1 MYKVYH
7 QIRLLNSFSLSLHDI
22 YMEYMKEFWNRVTD
36 KRQLVFKE
44 RNGDG
49 IFWKV
54 SLSPLS
60 LWACIVGVVA
70 VILFVLLLLMAY
82 TSILDI
88 LPKYRTQS
96 ERLNEQ
102 LTEHIMRLDMMER
115 NMNDILA
122 YNEAVATIMGGSTP
136 TLHSTILTDT
146 IRYDKSRILP
156 TRADSLLRDALESIT
171 GEYSLS
177 NTKPLQ
183 SESARF
189 STPMRGSII
198 RNFDA
203 PESSYDIAIISL
215 DGESSVMS
223 VERGTVLAVEEQ
235 ADGTLNVIIQHT
247 EGYISV
253 YKNLGE
259 TLVRKGQSVQS
270 GAVIGRIRTSA
281 GEGIEEK
288 NILTFELWHNGTAI
302 DPELYILF

>member
-1 MYKVYH
+1 
-7 QIRLLNSFSLSLHDI
+7 
-22 YMEYMKEFWNRVTD
+22 MKRFWHILTN
-36 KRQLVFKE
+36 KRQLVMRE
-44 RNGDG
+44 RNDDR
-49 IFWKV
+49 IYWKV
-54 SLSPLS
+54 NLSPLA
-60 LWACIVGVVA
+60 LWGGVFGLVVA
-70 VILFVLLLLMAY
+70 LFSTLLILMAH

-88 LPKYRTQS
+88 FPKYRTES
-96 ERLNEQ
+96 ERLNEE
-102 LTEHIMRLDMMER
+102 LTESIMRLDLMER

-183 SESARF
+183 SESAMF
-189 STPMRGSII
+189 SAPIKGTIT

-203 PESSYDIAIISL
+203 PESSYDIAIVSL
-215 DGESSVMS
+215 DGSDSVMA
-223 VERGTVLAVEEQ
+223 VENGTVLAVEEQ
-235 ADGTLNVIIQHT
+235 ADSTLSIIIQHA

-259 TLVRKGQSVQS
+259 TLVRKGQTLQS
-270 GAVIGRIRTSA
+270 GAVLGRIATA
-281 GEGIEEK
+281 EGEGIEARGV
-288 NILTFELWHNGTAI
+288 LTFELWRNGTAI

>member
-1 MYKVYH
+1 M
-7 QIRLLNSFSLSLHDI
+7 RDI
-22 YMEYMKEFWNRVTD
+22 WHTLVN
-36 KRQLVFKE
+36 KRQLLMREQGEDK
-44 RNGDG
+44 
-49 IFWKV
+49 IYWKV
-54 SLSPLS
+54 NISPLA
-60 LWACIVGVVA
+60 LWGGIIGLLAMI
-70 VILFVLLLLMAY
+70 FFTLLLLMAH

-88 LPKYRTQS
+88 FPKYRTAS

-102 LTEHIMRLDMMER
+102 LTESIMRLDLMER

-136 TLHSTILTDT
+136 TLHSTVLTDT

-171 GEYSLS
+171 SEYSLS

-183 SESARF
+183 SESAMF
-189 STPMRGSII
+189 SAPIKGSIT

-203 PESSYDIAIISL
+203 PESSFDIAILSI
-215 DGESSVMS
+215 DGSDSVMT
-223 VERGTVLAVEEQ
+223 VENGTVLAVEEQ
-235 ADGTLNVIIQHT
+235 VDGTLSVMIQHA

-259 TLVRKGQSVQS
+259 TLVRKGQTLQS
-270 GAVIGRIRTSA
+270 GAVIGRIATA
-281 GEGIEEK
+281 EGDGIEARGT
-288 NILTFELWHNGTAI
+288 LTFELWRNGTAI

>member
-1 MYKVYH
+1 M
-7 QIRLLNSFSLSLHDI
+7 R
-22 YMEYMKEFWNRVTD
+22 EFWNRLTD
-36 KRQLVFKE
+36 KKQLVLKE
-44 RNGDG
+44 RGGED
-49 IFWKV
+49 ILWKV

-60 LWACIVGVVA
+60 LWGCIVGLVV

-115 NMNDILA
+115 NMEEILA

-189 STPMRGSII
+189 SNPMRGSII

-203 PESSYDIAIISL
+203 PESSYDIAIMSL
-215 DGESSVMS
+215 DDESSVMS
-223 VERGTVLAVEEQ
+223 VESGTVLAVEEQ
-235 ADGTLNVIIQHT
+235 ADGTLNVMIQHT

-259 TLVRKGQSVQS
+259 TLVRKGQTVQS

-281 GEGIEEK
+281 GEGIEGQD
-288 NILTFELWHNGTAI
+288 ILTFELWRNGTAI

>member
-1 MYKVYH
+1 MK
-7 QIRLLNSFSLSLHDI
+7 RLWHILTN
-22 YMEYMKEFWNRVTD
+22 
-36 KRQLVFKE
+36 KRQLVMRE
-44 RNGDG
+44 RNDDR
-49 IFWKV
+49 IYWKV
-54 SLSPLS
+54 NLSPLA
-60 LWACIVGVVA
+60 LWGGVFGLVVA
-70 VILFVLLLLMAY
+70 LFSTLLILMAH

-88 LPKYRTQS
+88 FPKYRTES
-96 ERLNEQ
+96 ERLNEE
-102 LTEHIMRLDMMER
+102 LTESIMRLDLMER

-156 TRADSLLRDALESIT
+156 TRADSLLRDALESVT

-183 SESARF
+183 SESAMF
-189 STPMRGSII
+189 SAPIKGTIT

-203 PESSYDIAIISL
+203 PESSYDIAIVSL
-215 DGESSVMS
+215 DGSDSVMA
-223 VERGTVLAVEEQ
+223 VENGTVLAVEEQ
-235 ADGTLNVIIQHT
+235 ADSTLSIIIQHA

-259 TLVRKGQSVQS
+259 TLVRKGQTLQS
-270 GAVIGRIRTSA
+270 GAVLGRIATA
-281 GEGIEEK
+281 EGEGIEARGV
-288 NILTFELWHNGTAI
+288 LTFELWRNGTAI

>member
-1 MYKVYH
+1 MK
-7 QIRLLNSFSLSLHDI
+7 RLWHILTN
-22 YMEYMKEFWNRVTD
+22 
-36 KRQLVFKE
+36 KRQLVMRE
-44 RNGDG
+44 RNDDR
-49 IFWKV
+49 IYWKV
-54 SLSPLS
+54 NLSPLA
-60 LWACIVGVVA
+60 LWGGVFGLVVA
-70 VILFVLLLLMAY
+70 LFSTLLILMAH

-88 LPKYRTQS
+88 FPKYRTES
-96 ERLNEQ
+96 ERLNEE
-102 LTEHIMRLDMMER
+102 LTESIMRLDLMER

-183 SESARF
+183 SESAMF
-189 STPMRGSII
+189 SAPIKGTIT

-203 PESSYDIAIISL
+203 PESSYDIAIVSL
-215 DGESSVMS
+215 DGSDSVMA
-223 VERGTVLAVEEQ
+223 VENGTVLAVEEQ
-235 ADGTLNVIIQHT
+235 ADSTLSIIIQHA

-259 TLVRKGQSVQS
+259 TLVRKGQTLQS
-270 GAVIGRIRTSA
+270 GAVLGRIATA
-281 GEGIEEK
+281 KGEGIEARGV
-288 NILTFELWHNGTAI
+288 LTFELWRNGTAI

>member
-1 MYKVYH
+1 M
-7 QIRLLNSFSLSLHDI
+7 R
-22 YMEYMKEFWNRVTD
+22 EFWNIITD
-36 KRQLVFKE
+36 KRQLIFKE
-44 RNGDG
+44 RNGDT
-49 IFWKV
+49 IFWRV
-54 SLSPLS
+54 NLSPLS
-60 LWACIVGVVA
+60 LWGSIVGVVA
-70 VILFVLLLLMAY
+70 VMLFVLLLLMAY

-102 LTEHIMRLDMMER
+102 LTEHIMRIDMMER

-189 STPMRGSII
+189 GNPMRGSII

-203 PESSYDIAIISL
+203 PESSYDIAIMSL

-235 ADGTLNVIIQHT
+235 ADGSLSVMIQHT
-247 EGYISV
+247 DGYISV

-259 TLVRKGQSVQS
+259 TLVRKGQTMQS
-270 GAVIGRIRTSA
+270 GAVIGRIRTSS
-281 GEGIEEK
+281 GEGIEEQ

>member
-1 MYKVYH
+1 MK
-7 QIRLLNSFSLSLHDI
+7 RLWHILTN
-22 YMEYMKEFWNRVTD
+22 
-36 KRQLVFKE
+36 KRQLVMRE
-44 RNGDG
+44 RNDDR
-49 IFWKV
+49 IYWKV
-54 SLSPLS
+54 NLSPLA
-60 LWACIVGVVA
+60 LWGGVFGLVVA
-70 VILFVLLLLMAY
+70 LFSTLLILMAH

-88 LPKYRTQS
+88 FPKYRTES
-96 ERLNEQ
+96 ERLNEE
-102 LTEHIMRLDMMER
+102 LTESIMRLDLMER

-183 SESARF
+183 SESAMF
-189 STPMRGSII
+189 SAPIKGTIT

-203 PESSYDIAIISL
+203 PESSYDIAIVSL
-215 DGESSVMS
+215 DGSDSVMA
-223 VERGTVLAVEEQ
+223 VENGTVLAVEEQ
-235 ADGTLNVIIQHT
+235 ADSTLSIIIQHA

-259 TLVRKGQSVQS
+259 TLVRKGQTLQS
-270 GAVIGRIRTSA
+270 GAVLGRIATA
-281 GEGIEEK
+281 EGEGIEARGV
-288 NILTFELWHNGTAI
+288 LTFELWHNGTAI

>member
-1 MYKVYH
+1 M
-7 QIRLLNSFSLSLHDI
+7 R
-22 YMEYMKEFWNRVTD
+22 EFWNRLTN
-36 KRQLVFKE
+36 KRQLVLKE
-44 RNGDG
+44 RNGNG

-54 SLSPLS
+54 NLSPLS
-60 LWACIVGVVA
+60 LWGGVVGLVV

-115 NMNDILA
+115 NMSDILA

-189 STPMRGSII
+189 SNPMRGSII

-203 PESSYDIAIISL
+203 PESSYDIAIMSL

-235 ADGTLNVIIQHT
+235 ADGTLNVMIQHA

-270 GAVIGRIRTSA
+270 GAVIGRIRTSTD
-281 GEGIEEK
+281 EGIEEK
-288 NILTFELWHNGTAI
+288 NILTFELWRNGTAI

>member
-1 MYKVYH
+1 MSE
-7 QIRLLNSFSLSLHDI
+7 I
-22 YMEYMKEFWNRVTD
+22 WNKLTD
-36 KRQLVFKE
+36 KRQLVLKE
-44 RNGDG
+44 RNGKET
-49 IFWKV
+49 FWKIN
-54 SLSPLS
+54 LSPLS
-60 LWACIVGVVA
+60 LWAGIVGLVMA
-70 VILFVLLLLMAY
+70 MFGVLLLLMAY

-88 LPKYRTQS
+88 LPSYRTKS

-102 LTEHIMRLDMMER
+102 LTEHIMRLDLMER
-115 NMNDILA
+115 NMADILA

-136 TLHSTILTDT
+136 TLHSTVLTDT

-156 TRADSLLRDALESIT
+156 TRADSLLRDALERTT

-189 STPMRGSII
+189 SNPMRGSII

-235 ADGTLNVIIQHT
+235 ADASLSVMIQHA
-247 EGYISV
+247 EGYVSV

-259 TLVRKGQSVQS
+259 TLVRKGQTVQS

-288 NILTFELWHNGTAI
+288 NILTFELWYNGTAV

>member
-1 MYKVYH
+1 MRE
-7 QIRLLNSFSLSLHDI
+7 I
-22 YMEYMKEFWNRVTD
+22 WNRLTR
-36 KRQLVFKE
+36 KRQLVLKE
-44 RNGDG
+44 RNGETV
-49 IFWKV
+49 FWKV
-54 SLSPLS
+54 NLSPLS
-60 LWACIVGVVA
+60 LWGSIIGVVA
-70 VILFVLLLLMAY
+70 VIVITLLLLMSY
-82 TSILDI
+82 TSILEI

-203 PESSYDIAIISL
+203 PESSYDIAIMSI

-223 VERGTVLAVEEQ
+223 VESGTVLAVEEQ
-235 ADGTLNVIIQHT
+235 ADGTLSVMIQHT

-259 TLVRKGQSVQS
+259 TLVRKGQTVQS

-281 GEGIEEK
+281 SEGIEEQ
-288 NILTFELWHNGTAI
+288 NTLTFELWYNGTAI

>member
-1 MYKVYH
+1 M
-7 QIRLLNSFSLSLHDI
+7 RDI
-22 YMEYMKEFWNRVTD
+22 WHTLVN
-36 KRQLVFKE
+36 KRQLLMRE
-44 RNGDG
+44 RGEDK
-49 IFWKV
+49 IYWKV
-54 SLSPLS
+54 NISPLA
-60 LWACIVGVVA
+60 LWGGIIGLLA
-70 VILFVLLLLMAY
+70 VIFFTLLLLMAH

-88 LPKYRTQS
+88 FPKYRTAS

-102 LTEHIMRLDMMER
+102 LTESIMRLDLMER

-136 TLHSTILTDT
+136 TLHSTVLTDT

-171 GEYSLS
+171 SEYSLS

-183 SESARF
+183 SESAMF
-189 STPMRGSII
+189 SAPIKGSIT

-203 PESSYDIAIISL
+203 PESSFDIAILSI
-215 DGESSVMS
+215 DGSDSVMT
-223 VERGTVLAVEEQ
+223 VENGTVLAVEEQ
-235 ADGTLNVIIQHT
+235 VDGTLSVMIQHA

-259 TLVRKGQSVQS
+259 TLVRKGQTLQS
-270 GAVIGRIRTSA
+270 GAVIGRIATA
-281 GEGIEEK
+281 EGDGIEARGT
-288 NILTFELWHNGTAI
+288 LTFELWRNGTAI

>member
-1 MYKVYH
+1 MK
-7 QIRLLNSFSLSLHDI
+7 RLWHILTN
-22 YMEYMKEFWNRVTD
+22 
-36 KRQLVFKE
+36 KRQLVMRE
-44 RNGDG
+44 RNDDR
-49 IFWKV
+49 IYWKV
-54 SLSPLS
+54 NLSPLA
-60 LWACIVGVVA
+60 LWGGIFGLV
-70 VILFVLLLLMAY
+70 VILFSTLLILMAH

-88 LPKYRTQS
+88 FPKYRTES
-96 ERLNEQ
+96 ERLNEE
-102 LTEHIMRLDMMER
+102 LTESIMRLDLMER

-183 SESARF
+183 SESAMF
-189 STPMRGSII
+189 SAPIKGTIT

-203 PESSYDIAIISL
+203 PESSYDIAIVSL
-215 DGESSVMS
+215 DGSDSVMA
-223 VERGTVLAVEEQ
+223 VENGTVLAVEEQ
-235 ADGTLNVIIQHT
+235 ADSTLSIIIQHA

-259 TLVRKGQSVQS
+259 TLVRKGQTLQS
-270 GAVIGRIRTSA
+270 GAVLGRITTA
-281 GEGIEEK
+281 EGEGIEARGV
-288 NILTFELWHNGTAI
+288 LTFELWRNGTAI

>member
-1 MYKVYH
+1 MRE
-7 QIRLLNSFSLSLHDI
+7 I
-22 YMEYMKEFWNRVTD
+22 WNRLTR
-36 KRQLVFKE
+36 KRQLVLKE
-44 RNGDG
+44 RNGETV
-49 IFWKV
+49 FWKV
-54 SLSPLS
+54 NLSPLS
-60 LWACIVGVVA
+60 LWGSIIGVVA
-70 VILFVLLLLMAY
+70 VIAITLLLLMAY
-82 TSILDI
+82 TSILEI

-203 PESSYDIAIISL
+203 PESSYDIAIMSI

-223 VERGTVLAVEEQ
+223 VESGTVLAVEEQ
-235 ADGTLNVIIQHT
+235 ADGTLSVMIQHT

-259 TLVRKGQSVQS
+259 TLVRKGQTVQS

-281 GEGIEEK
+281 SEGIEEQ
-288 NILTFELWHNGTAI
+288 NTLTFELWYNGTAI

>member
-1 MYKVYH
+1 
-7 QIRLLNSFSLSLHDI
+7 
-22 YMEYMKEFWNRVTD
+22 MKDFWNRVTD

-54 SLSPLS
+54 SLSLLS

-70 VILFVLLLLMAY
+70 MILFVLLLLMAY

-203 PESSYDIAIISL
+203 PESSYDIAIMSL

-235 ADGTLNVIIQHT
+235 ADGTLNVMIQHT

-288 NILTFELWHNGTAI
+288 NILTFELWYNGTAV

>member
-1 MYKVYH
+1 MSEIWDK
-7 QIRLLNSFSLSLHDI
+7 L
-22 YMEYMKEFWNRVTD
+22 TD
-36 KRQLVFKE
+36 KRQLVLKE
-44 RNGDG
+44 REGKET
-49 IFWKV
+49 FWKIN
-54 SLSPLS
+54 LSPLS
-60 LWACIVGVVA
+60 LWACIVGLVV
-70 VILFVLLLLMAY
+70 VIFFILLLLMAY

-88 LPKYRTQS
+88 LPKYRTKS
-96 ERLNEQ
+96 EKLNEQ
-102 LTEHIMRLDMMER
+102 LTEHIMRLDLMER
-115 NMNDILA
+115 NMEDILA

-136 TLHSTILTDT
+136 TLHSTVLTDT

-156 TRADSLLRDALESIT
+156 TRADSLLRDALERTT

-189 STPMRGSII
+189 SNPIRGSII

-203 PESSYDIAIISL
+203 PESSYDIAIMSL

-235 ADGTLNVIIQHT
+235 ADGSLSVMIQHA
-247 EGYISV
+247 EGYVSV

-259 TLVRKGQSVQS
+259 TLVRKGQTVQS
-270 GAVIGRIRTSA
+270 GAVIGRIRTST

-288 NILTFELWHNGTAI
+288 NTLTFELWYNGTAI

>member
-1 MYKVYH
+1 MSE
-7 QIRLLNSFSLSLHDI
+7 I
-22 YMEYMKEFWNRVTD
+22 WNKLTD
-36 KRQLVFKE
+36 KRQLVLKE
-44 RNGDG
+44 RNGKET
-49 IFWKV
+49 FWKIN
-54 SLSPLS
+54 LSPLS
-60 LWACIVGVVA
+60 LWAGIVGLVMA
-70 VILFVLLLLMAY
+70 IFGVLLLLMAY

-88 LPKYRTQS
+88 LPSYRTKS
-96 ERLNEQ
+96 EKLNEQ
-102 LTEHIMRLDMMER
+102 LTEHIMRLDLMER
-115 NMNDILA
+115 NMADILA

-136 TLHSTILTDT
+136 TLHSTVLTDT

-156 TRADSLLRDALESIT
+156 TRADSLLRDALERTT

-189 STPMRGSII
+189 SNPMRGSII

-203 PESSYDIAIISL
+203 PESSYDIAIMSL

-235 ADGTLNVIIQHT
+235 ADASLSVMIQHA
-247 EGYISV
+247 EGYVSV

-259 TLVRKGQSVQS
+259 TLVRKGQTVQS

-288 NILTFELWHNGTAI
+288 NTLTFELWHNGTAV

>member
-1 MYKVYH
+1 MRE
-7 QIRLLNSFSLSLHDI
+7 I
-22 YMEYMKEFWNRVTD
+22 WNRLTR
-36 KRQLVFKE
+36 KRQLVLKE
-44 RNGDG
+44 RNGETV
-49 IFWKV
+49 FWKV
-54 SLSPLS
+54 NLSPLS
-60 LWACIVGVVA
+60 LWGSIIGVVA
-70 VILFVLLLLMAY
+70 VIVITLLLLMSY
-82 TSILDI
+82 TSILEI
-88 LPKYRTQS
+88 LPKYRTQA

-203 PESSYDIAIISL
+203 PESSYDIAIMSI

-223 VERGTVLAVEEQ
+223 VESGTVLAVEEQ
-235 ADGTLNVIIQHT
+235 ADGTLSVMIQHT

-259 TLVRKGQSVQS
+259 TLVRKGQTVQS

-281 GEGIEEK
+281 SEGIEEQ
-288 NILTFELWHNGTAI
+288 NTLTFELWYNGTAI

>member
-1 MYKVYH
+1 MSE
-7 QIRLLNSFSLSLHDI
+7 I
-22 YMEYMKEFWNRVTD
+22 WNKLTD
-36 KRQLVFKE
+36 KRQLVLKE
-44 RNGDG
+44 RNGKET
-49 IFWKV
+49 FWKIN
-54 SLSPLS
+54 LSPLS
-60 LWACIVGVVA
+60 LWAGIVGLVMA
-70 VILFVLLLLMAY
+70 IFGVLLLLMAY

-88 LPKYRTQS
+88 LPSYRTKS
-96 ERLNEQ
+96 EKLNEQ
-102 LTEHIMRLDMMER
+102 LTEHIMRLDLMER
-115 NMNDILA
+115 NMADILA

-136 TLHSTILTDT
+136 TLHSTVLTDT

-156 TRADSLLRDALESIT
+156 TRADSLLRDALERTT

-189 STPMRGSII
+189 SNPMRGSII

-203 PESSYDIAIISL
+203 PESSYDIAIMSL

-235 ADGTLNVIIQHT
+235 ADASLSVMIQHA
-247 EGYISV
+247 EGYVSV

-259 TLVRKGQSVQS
+259 TLVRKGQTVQS
-270 GAVIGRIRTSA
+270 GAVIGRIRTLA

-288 NILTFELWHNGTAI
+288 NTLTFELWHNGTAV

>member
-1 MYKVYH
+1 
-7 QIRLLNSFSLSLHDI
+7 
-22 YMEYMKEFWNRVTD
+22 MKDFWNRVTD
-36 KRQLVFKE
+36 KRQLVLKE
-44 RNGDG
+44 RNGKG
-49 IFWKV
+49 IFWRV
-54 SLSPLS
+54 NLSLLS

-70 VILFVLLLLMAY
+70 MILFVLLLLMAY

-203 PESSYDIAIISL
+203 PESSYDIAIMSL

-235 ADGTLNVIIQHT
+235 ADGTLNVMIQHT

-288 NILTFELWHNGTAI
+288 NILTFELWYNGTAV

>member
-1 MYKVYH
+1 
-7 QIRLLNSFSLSLHDI
+7 
-22 YMEYMKEFWNRVTD
+22 MKEFWNRLTD
-36 KRQLVFKE
+36 KRQLLYKE
-44 RNGDG
+44 RSGDE

-54 SLSPLS
+54 NLSPLS
-60 LWACIVGVVA
+60 LWGCIVGLVA
-70 VILFVLLLLMAY
+70 VILLVLLLLMAY

-102 LTEHIMRLDMMER
+102 LTEHIMRLDLMER

-189 STPMRGSII
+189 STPMRGSIT

-203 PESSYDIAIISL
+203 PESSYDVAIMSI
-215 DGESSVMS
+215 DGDDSVMA
-223 VERGTVLAVEEQ
+223 VENGTVIGTVEHGQ
-235 ADGTLNVIIQHT
+235 GIGSVTIQHGG
-247 EGYISV
+247 GYISV
-253 YKNLGE
+253 YKQLGE
-259 TLVRKGQSVQS
+259 ILVRKGQTVQS
-270 GAVIGRIRTSA
+270 GAVIGRLNTPEA
-281 GEGIEEK
+281 EEQ
-288 NILTFELWHNGTAI
+288 NTTLEFELWRDGTAV
-302 DPELYILF
+302 DPERYILF

>member
-1 MYKVYH
+1 
-7 QIRLLNSFSLSLHDI
+7 
-22 YMEYMKEFWNRVTD
+22 MKEFWNRVTD
-36 KRQLVFKE
+36 KRQLVLKE
-44 RNGDG
+44 RNGDE
-49 IFWKV
+49 IFWRV
-54 SLSPLS
+54 NLSPLS

-70 VILFVLLLLMAY
+70 MILFVLLLLMAY

-203 PESSYDIAIISL
+203 PESSYDIAIMSL

-235 ADGTLNVIIQHT
+235 SDGTLNVMIQHT

-281 GEGIEEK
+281 GDGIEEK
-288 NILTFELWHNGTAI
+288 NILTFELWYNGTAI

>member
-1 MYKVYH
+1 MSEIWDK
-7 QIRLLNSFSLSLHDI
+7 L
-22 YMEYMKEFWNRVTD
+22 TD
-36 KRQLVFKE
+36 KRQLVLKE
-44 RNGDG
+44 REGKET
-49 IFWKV
+49 FWKIN
-54 SLSPLS
+54 LSPLS
-60 LWACIVGVVA
+60 LWACIVGLVV
-70 VILFVLLLLMAY
+70 VIFFILLLLMAY

-88 LPKYRTQS
+88 LPKYRTKS
-96 ERLNEQ
+96 EKLNEQ
-102 LTEHIMRLDMMER
+102 LTEHIMRLDLMER
-115 NMNDILA
+115 NMEDILA

-136 TLHSTILTDT
+136 TLHSTVLTDT

-156 TRADSLLRDALESIT
+156 TRADSLLRDALEKTT

-189 STPMRGSII
+189 GNPMRGSII

-215 DGESSVMS
+215 DGEDSVMS

-235 ADGTLNVIIQHT
+235 ADGSLSVMIQHA
-247 EGYISV
+247 EGYVSV

-259 TLVRKGQSVQS
+259 TLVRKGQTVQS
-270 GAVIGRIRTSA
+270 GAVIGRIRTST
-281 GEGIEEK
+281 GEGIEDK
-288 NILTFELWHNGTAI
+288 NTLTFELWYNGTAI

>member
-1 MYKVYH
+1 M
-7 QIRLLNSFSLSLHDI
+7 RDI
-22 YMEYMKEFWNRVTD
+22 WHTLVN
-36 KRQLVFKE
+36 KRQLLMRE
-44 RNGDG
+44 RGEDK
-49 IFWKV
+49 IYWKV
-54 SLSPLS
+54 NISPLA
-60 LWACIVGVVA
+60 LWGGIIGLLAMI
-70 VILFVLLLLMAY
+70 FFTLLLLMAH

-88 LPKYRTQS
+88 FPKYRTAS

-102 LTEHIMRLDMMER
+102 LTESIMRLDLMER

-136 TLHSTILTDT
+136 TLHSTVLTDT

-171 GEYSLS
+171 SEYSLS

-183 SESARF
+183 SESAMF
-189 STPMRGSII
+189 STPIKGSIT

-203 PESSYDIAIISL
+203 PESSFDIAILSI
-215 DGESSVMS
+215 DGSDSVMT
-223 VERGTVLAVEEQ
+223 VENGTVLAVEEQ
-235 ADGTLNVIIQHT
+235 VDGTLSVMIQHA

-259 TLVRKGQSVQS
+259 TLVRKGQTLQS
-270 GAVIGRIRTSA
+270 GAVIGRIATA
-281 GEGIEEK
+281 EGDGIEARGT
-288 NILTFELWHNGTAI
+288 LTFELWRNGTAI

>member
-1 MYKVYH
+1 MRE
-7 QIRLLNSFSLSLHDI
+7 I
-22 YMEYMKEFWNRVTD
+22 WNRLTR
-36 KRQLVFKE
+36 KRQLVLKE
-44 RNGDG
+44 RNGETV
-49 IFWKV
+49 FWKV
-54 SLSPLS
+54 NLSPIS
-60 LWACIVGVVA
+60 LWGSIIGVVA
-70 VILFVLLLLMAY
+70 VIVITLLLLMAY
-82 TSILDI
+82 TSILEI

-203 PESSYDIAIISL
+203 PESSYDIAIMSI

-223 VERGTVLAVEEQ
+223 VESGTVLAVEEQ
-235 ADGTLNVIIQHT
+235 ADGTLSVMIQHT

-259 TLVRKGQSVQS
+259 TLVRKGQTVQS

-281 GEGIEEK
+281 SEGIEEQ
-288 NILTFELWHNGTAI
+288 NTLTFELWYNGTAI

>member
-1 MYKVYH
+1 MSE
-7 QIRLLNSFSLSLHDI
+7 I
-22 YMEYMKEFWNRVTD
+22 WNKLTD
-36 KRQLVFKE
+36 KRQLVLKE
-44 RNGDG
+44 RNGKET
-49 IFWKV
+49 FWKIN
-54 SLSPLS
+54 LSPLS
-60 LWACIVGVVA
+60 LWAGIIGLVMAIFG
-70 VILFVLLLLMAY
+70 VLLLLMAY

-88 LPKYRTQS
+88 LPSYRTKS
-96 ERLNEQ
+96 EKLNEQ
-102 LTEHIMRLDMMER
+102 LTEHIMRLDLMER
-115 NMNDILA
+115 NMADILA

-136 TLHSTILTDT
+136 TLHSTVLTDT

-156 TRADSLLRDALESIT
+156 TRADSLLRDALERTT

-189 STPMRGSII
+189 SNPIRGSII

-203 PESSYDIAIISL
+203 PESSYDIAIMSL

-235 ADGTLNVIIQHT
+235 ADASLSVMIQHA
-247 EGYISV
+247 EGYVSV

-259 TLVRKGQSVQS
+259 TLVRKGQTVQS

-281 GEGIEEK
+281 SEGIEEQ
-288 NILTFELWHNGTAI
+288 NTLTFELWYNGTAI

>member
-1 MYKVYH
+1 MK
-7 QIRLLNSFSLSLHDI
+7 RLWHILTN
-22 YMEYMKEFWNRVTD
+22 
-36 KRQLVFKE
+36 KRQLVMRE
-44 RNGDG
+44 RNNDR
-49 IFWKV
+49 IYWKV
-54 SLSPLS
+54 NLSPLA
-60 LWACIVGVVA
+60 LWGGIFGLVVA
-70 VILFVLLLLMAY
+70 LFSTLLILMAH

-88 LPKYRTQS
+88 FPKYRTES
-96 ERLNEQ
+96 ERLNEE
-102 LTEHIMRLDMMER
+102 LTESIMRLDLMER

-183 SESARF
+183 SESAMF
-189 STPMRGSII
+189 SAPIKGTIT

-203 PESSYDIAIISL
+203 PESSYDIAIVSL
-215 DGESSVMS
+215 DGSDSVMA
-223 VERGTVLAVEEQ
+223 VENGTVLAVEEQ
-235 ADGTLNVIIQHT
+235 ADSTLSIIIQHA

-259 TLVRKGQSVQS
+259 TLVRKGQTLQS
-270 GAVIGRIRTSA
+270 GAVLGRIATA
-281 GEGIEEK
+281 EGEGIEARGV
-288 NILTFELWHNGTAI
+288 LTFELWRNGTAI

>member
-1 MYKVYH
+1 MRE
-7 QIRLLNSFSLSLHDI
+7 I
-22 YMEYMKEFWNRVTD
+22 WNRLTR
-36 KRQLVFKE
+36 KRQLVLKE
-44 RNGDG
+44 RNGETV
-49 IFWKV
+49 FWKV
-54 SLSPLS
+54 NLSPLS
-60 LWACIVGVVA
+60 LWGSIIGVVA
-70 VILFVLLLLMAY
+70 VVVIALLLLMAY
-82 TSILDI
+82 TSILEI

-203 PESSYDIAIISL
+203 PESSYDIAIMSI

-223 VERGTVLAVEEQ
+223 VESGTVLAVEEQ
-235 ADGTLNVIIQHT
+235 ADGTLSVMIQHT

-259 TLVRKGQSVQS
+259 TLVRKGQTVQS

-281 GEGIEEK
+281 SEGIEEQ
-288 NILTFELWHNGTAI
+288 NTLTFELWHNGTAI

>member
-1 MYKVYH
+1 
-7 QIRLLNSFSLSLHDI
+7 
-22 YMEYMKEFWNRVTD
+22 MKEFWNRVTD

-54 SLSPLS
+54 SLSLLS

-70 VILFVLLLLMAY
+70 MILFVLLLLMAY

-203 PESSYDIAIISL
+203 PESSYDIAIMSL

-223 VERGTVLAVEEQ
+223 VERGTALAVEEQ
-235 ADGTLNVIIQHT
+235 ADGTLNVMIQHT

-288 NILTFELWHNGTAI
+288 NILTFELWYNGTAV